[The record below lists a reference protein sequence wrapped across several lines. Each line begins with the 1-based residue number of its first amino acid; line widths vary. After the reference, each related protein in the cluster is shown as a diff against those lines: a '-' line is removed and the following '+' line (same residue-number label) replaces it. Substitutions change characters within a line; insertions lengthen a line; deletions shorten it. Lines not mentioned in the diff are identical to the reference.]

1 MRRGRRRGAPVLVAA
16 ILAVV
21 IGMGL
26 SGPLAPIAAAA
37 VAPDALVT
45 GAATYTVDPAG
56 HAVHVAV
63 DMTVEDVKPDTSST
77 IYYLTGYRL
86 AIQPEASGVR
96 VTHGTT
102 TLADKTSVADGYIAL
117 EVTFPARL
125 FRGHTQAF
133 RVQYDLPDGGP
144 RTSGRVRVAPG
155 VAAFYAWSY
164 GADRASVHV
173 ILPGDC
179 EPATQGDP
187 LVVTRQGGLVQ
198 LAADS
203 IRDRATWLA
212 SITATCPDQ
221 LTTLAA
227 KVQVDGTTAT
237 VEVHGFPDD
246 PTWAT
251 TVTDRLTRGLPILTQ
266 LVGLGW
272 PVVGPLDV
280 TEAYTPSLAGYAGF
294 YEPPRASGD
303 LARIE
308 ISEDPA
314 PLVIVHEASHAW
326 FNDQLFQ
333 ERWIDEGLAN
343 AYGSLVLAQLGDPSA
358 TPDPVQREQAGAFPL
373 EAWPAP
379 GAITDKPTQLAETY
393 GYDASWALV
402 RQFVTEVGADRMR
415 LVFKAAAAHQ
425 IAYAGRPAPETLPLP
440 DGGVDWR
447 EFLDLLEQVGGARDA
462 DTLFDTWVLP
472 PSDAGL
478 MAQHEAAIQQY
489 AQLLAAGRGWLPGAG
504 VRLPLATW
512 DFAEA
517 TTRVA
522 EAQAVLQLRDR
533 IQDQAGS
540 LGVAA
545 PQALQASYEAATGD
559 LATTLAVAEDEL
571 TTIAAIQ
578 SAHLA
583 VVSDHDPFVSIG
595 LLGSAPQ
602 AALDGAG
609 RAFAAGDDA
618 GARAAAGT
626 ALTTISAAA
635 ALGQERV
642 ALIVALL
649 AVLLLAVALLAG
661 RRRRREPR
669 GAVVMARPAG
679 TLPGDAASAA
689 PLAPWTD
696 PRSEE
701 PPP

>member
-1 MRRGRRRGAPVLVAA
+1 MRRGRLRGAPVLVAA

-21 IGMGL
+21 FGMGL

-308 ISEDPA
+308 IS
-314 PLVIVHEASHAW
+314 
-326 FNDQLFQ
+326 
-333 ERWIDEGLAN
+333 
-343 AYGSLVLAQLGDPSA
+343 
-358 TPDPVQREQAGAFPL
+358 
-373 EAWPAP
+373 
-379 GAITDKPTQLAETY
+379 
-393 GYDASWALV
+393 
-402 RQFVTEVGADRMR
+402 
-415 LVFKAAAAHQ
+415 
-425 IAYAGRPAPETLPLP
+425 
-440 DGGVDWR
+440 
-447 EFLDLLEQVGGARDA
+447 
-462 DTLFDTWVLP
+462 
-472 PSDAGL
+472 
-478 MAQHEAAIQQY
+478 
-489 AQLLAAGRGWLPGAG
+489 
-504 VRLPLATW
+504 
-512 DFAEA
+512 
-517 TTRVA
+517 
-522 EAQAVLQLRDR
+522 
-533 IQDQAGS
+533 
-540 LGVAA
+540 
-545 PQALQASYEAATGD
+545 
-559 LATTLAVAEDEL
+559 
-571 TTIAAIQ
+571 
-578 SAHLA
+578 
-583 VVSDHDPFVSIG
+583 
-595 LLGSAPQ
+595 
-602 AALDGAG
+602 
-609 RAFAAGDDA
+609 
-618 GARAAAGT
+618 
-626 ALTTISAAA
+626 
-635 ALGQERV
+635 
-642 ALIVALL
+642 
-649 AVLLLAVALLAG
+649 
-661 RRRRREPR
+661 
-669 GAVVMARPAG
+669 
-679 TLPGDAASAA
+679 
-689 PLAPWTD
+689 
-696 PRSEE
+696 
-701 PPP
+701 

>member
-1 MRRGRRRGAPVLVAA
+1 
-16 ILAVV
+16 
-21 IGMGL
+21 
-26 SGPLAPIAAAA
+26 
-37 VAPDALVT
+37 
-45 GAATYTVDPAG
+45 
-56 HAVHVAV
+56 
-63 DMTVEDVKPDTSST
+63 
-77 IYYLTGYRL
+77 
-86 AIQPEASGVR
+86 
-96 VTHGTT
+96 
-102 TLADKTSVADGYIAL
+102 
-117 EVTFPARL
+117 
-125 FRGHTQAF
+125 
-133 RVQYDLPDGGP
+133 
-144 RTSGRVRVAPG
+144 
-155 VAAFYAWSY
+155 
-164 GADRASVHV
+164 
-173 ILPGDC
+173 
-179 EPATQGDP
+179 
-187 LVVTRQGGLVQ
+187 
-198 LAADS
+198 
-203 IRDRATWLA
+203 
-212 SITATCPDQ
+212 
-221 LTTLAA
+221 
-227 KVQVDGTTAT
+227 
-237 VEVHGFPDD
+237 
-246 PTWAT
+246 
-251 TVTDRLTRGLPILTQ
+251 
-266 LVGLGW
+266 
-272 PVVGPLDV
+272 
-280 TEAYTPSLAGYAGF
+280 
-294 YEPPRASGD
+294 
-303 LARIE
+303 
-308 ISEDPA
+308 
-314 PLVIVHEASHAW
+314 
-326 FNDQLFQ
+326 
-333 ERWIDEGLAN
+333 
-343 AYGSLVLAQLGDPSA
+343 
-358 TPDPVQREQAGAFPL
+358 
-373 EAWPAP
+373 
-379 GAITDKPTQLAETY
+379 
-393 GYDASWALV
+393 
-402 RQFVTEVGADRMR
+402 VTEVGADRMR